1 MSEQS
6 ESSEDS
12 HIDVPGDE
20 HAVEGVYE
28 TMNDRQRKKRKKRK
42 LKLTPGKEEFLK
54 KPNLVLY

>member
-12 HIDVPGDE
+12 HIDVSGDE
-20 HAVEGVYE
+20 HVYE

-54 KPNLVLY
+54 KPNLLLY